1 MWTRHIQNPVIG
13 HYSAIF
19 RYIWNPVQQLPTQRP
34 GIFGIMEYSEHSCIP
49 MHIQNLVIFM
59 KIYKYSELWH
69 LKHATYS
76 KPSQRRKIEFFAK
89 IVQNYNYFSKA
100 LQFRSFSTFWIRL
113 SLNKYLLTY
122 DLALY
127 LGWYIF
133 RTLPIIVISGIFTSY
148 WDRFSKI
155 VTYLEHS
162 VTCIFRSLPYSESW
176 HN

>member
-69 LKHATYS
+69 LKRATYS
-76 KPSQRRKIEFFAK
+76 KPSQRRKFFAK

-100 LQFRSFSTFWIRL
+100 LQFRSFSTFWIHL
-113 SLNKYLLTY
+113 SLNKYLLTCRMT
-122 DLALY
+122 LH
-127 LGWYIF
+127 YILDD
-133 RTLPIIVISGIFTSY
+133 T
-148 WDRFSKI
+148 
-155 VTYLEHS
+155 
-162 VTCIFRSLPYSESW
+162 YSEPCLLLLFQAYS
-176 HN
+176 HPIETDSAKL